1 MSYLAAPIVIAFWI
15 AGYLWKRTLPRRASE
30 IDLDTG
36 RKTWLTVEE
45 MRAYRAERATA
56 PLWRRVVRALFTTS

>member
-1 MSYLAAPIVIAFWI
+1 VSYLAAPILIAFWI
-15 AGYLWKRTLPRRASE
+15 FGYAWKRTLPRRAHE

-45 MRAYRAERATA
+45 MRAYRAERRTA
-56 PLWRRVVRALFTTS
+56 PLWKRIFRALFTTS